1 MGFILPKFNSKRR
14 KVRDKTASLIC
25 ITAMATALT
34 LLPLPMKISAVEE
47 REKSGQETEAAPET
61 SPQESEPLRE
71 SEQETAGREE
81 KESASGADSRGET
94 EPVKESE
101 QETAAK
107 EETQLSTTAPT
118 ESEPLKQTEQET
130 SAKEEIEKREE
141 TETKEPPVTTAASRE
156 TEPLKETEPSKK
168 TDSPKEAEP
177 SKETEEEPEEG
188 EEEEKPPR
196 EAASEIKS
204 IIRSEVPEAAEIKV
218 PIYNYD
224 VVNIVAP
231 AKYAVALN
239 PYELA
244 VRTGEEDV
252 STEQVVSRNY
262 GILNK
267 SSTDK
272 IVRVTFVVEDLNGG
286 EIAFVDSAEEA
297 WEADEDTY
305 AVYLAAVP
313 ADDSGIWVDG
323 EPVDCDTTAAELS
336 DVEMEKA
343 LDSAL
348 PLGEGENTLS
358 FKLSKAVYNFEDGR
372 ELSLDEEDGEHQGS
386 LKLLSLAPG
395 EGGITAF
402 TFIGAMNRR
411 GDWGKLLYGIKIS
424 AIYTYETATGEEKI
438 IEGTGAMIRE
448 Y

>member
-1 MGFILPKFNSKRR
+1 MGFILPKFYSKRR
-14 KVRDKTASLIC
+14 KGRDKTASLIR
-25 ITAMATALT
+25 ITAVAVALT
-34 LLPLPMKISAVEE
+34 LIPLPMKISAVEE
-47 REKSGQETEAAPET
+47 REKSGQETEAVPET

-71 SEQETAGREE
+71 SEQETARREE
-81 KESASGADSRGET
+81 KESATETVSGEET
-94 EPVKESE
+94 ESVKESE

-107 EETQLSTTAPT
+107 EETQPSTTAPA
-118 ESEPLKQTEQET
+118 ESEPLKEIEQET
-130 SAKEEIEKREE
+130 SVNEETEKREE
-141 TETKEPPVTTAASRE
+141 TETKEPPATTAASNE
-156 TEPLKETEPSKK
+156 TEPQKETGPSKK
-168 TDSPKEAEP
+168 
-177 SKETEEEPEEG
+177 TEEEPEEG
-188 EEEEKPPR
+188 EKEENPPR
-196 EAASEIKS
+196 EEASEIRR
-204 IIRSEVPEAAEIKV
+204 IIRSEVPAAAEIKV

-244 VRTGEEDV
+244 VRTGEDEI

-272 IVRVTFVVEDLNGG
+272 VVRVTFVVEDLNGG
-286 EIAFVDSAEEA
+286 EIVFVDSAEEA

-313 ADDSGIWVDG
+313 ADDSGIWIDG

-336 DVEMEKA
+336 DVEMEGA
-343 LDSAL
+343 IDSAL

-372 ELSLDEEDGEHQGS
+372 ELSLDEEDGERQGS

-411 GDWGKLLYGIKIS
+411 ADWGKLLYGIKIS
-424 AIYTYETATGEEKI
+424 AIYTYETTTGEEKI
-438 IEGTGAMIRE
+438 VEGTGTMVRE
-448 Y
+448 G